1 MIGLNV
7 PPAGCDGIVDGLV
20 VVVVG
25 FNPCFVVAFKSVF
38 AFALAFKQVFAF
50 AFGFGAVFAF
60 AFGFGAVFAFAF
72 AFGAVF
78 PFAFCFGAAFAFAVG
93 FGAVVAFAFSF
104 FRGGGSAA
112 DARCTEEPRRRSLT
126 WLSRSN
132 CCIRACASDAGG
144 AVPAINS
151 TVVLAVATA
160 GCAMAV
166 GAAVTK
172 VFPVVIAVVTASNCG
187 IVPHDALGELE
198 KELD

>member
-1 MIGLNV
+1 MIGLNLR
-7 PPAGCDGIVDGLV
+7 ANGFEGGADCL
-20 VVVVG
+20 VVVG

-38 AFALAFKQVFAF
+38 AFALAFKQTFAF

-60 AFGFGAVFAFAF
+60 AFAFALGFGAVFAFAF

-112 DARCTEEPRRRSLT
+112 DARWSEEPRRRSLT
-126 WLSRSN
+126 WFSRSN

-144 AVPAINS
+144 ASPAIDS
-151 TVVLAVATA
+151 TVVSAVATA

-172 VFPVVIAVVTASNCG
+172 VFPVVIDVVTASNCA
-187 IVPHDALGELE
+187 IVPHDELE
-198 KELD
+198 ELD